1 MTAEFWVAASFF
13 IFLGI
18 LGYFGVHKKILDA
31 LDARGAKIKAQLDEA
46 TKLRNEAAA
55 LLKSYEAKRIAAEKE
70 AAEIVAS
77 AQEEAKRLEADA
89 KVKLDEFVKRRTQQA
104 EMKIQQAE
112 LQATAEVRAAA
123 VDLATKA
130 SAQIL
135 SAAKG
140 DDAFISGLEQVKK
153 QLN

>member
-18 LGYFGVHKKILDA
+18 LGYFGVHTKILGA
-31 LDARGAKIKAQLDEA
+31 LDARGARIKAQLDEA
-46 TKLRNEAAA
+46 ERLRNEAAA
-55 LLKSYEAKRIAAEKE
+55 LLKSYEAKRVAAEQE
-70 AAEIVAS
+70 AAGIVS
-77 AQEEAKRLEADA
+77 AAQDEAKRLEAEA
-89 KVKLDEFVKRRTQQA
+89 KAKLEDFVKRRTEQA

-112 LQATAEVRAAA
+112 SQAMAEVRSAA

-130 SAQIL
+130 AAQIL

-140 DDAFISGLEQVKK
+140 DDAFAAGLEDVKK
-153 QLN
+153 RLN

>member
-1 MTAEFWVAASFF
+1 MSAEFWVAASFF
-13 IFLGI
+13 IFMGI

-89 KVKLDEFVKRRTQQA
+89 KAKLDEFVKRRTQQA

-112 LQATAEVRAAA
+112 VQATAEVRAAA

-140 DDAFISGLEQVKK
+140 DDAFVSGLEQVKK